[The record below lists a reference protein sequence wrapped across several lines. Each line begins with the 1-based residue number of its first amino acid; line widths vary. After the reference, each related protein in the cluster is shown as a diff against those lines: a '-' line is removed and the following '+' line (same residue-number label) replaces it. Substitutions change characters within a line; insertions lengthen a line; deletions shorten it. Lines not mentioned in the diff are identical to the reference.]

1 MHVRTGPSR
10 GKDARQV
17 KLELA
22 KLQHDLSTLLESY
35 RVARSRV
42 RELPHHTKKLAS
54 GGVAKPERSLPAL
67 PAAATACLRFRQ
79 AARLHAPNVGL

>member
-54 GGVAKPERSLPAL
+54 GVQRVMIAVNDWYAG
-67 PAAATACLRFRQ
+67 
-79 AARLHAPNVGL
+79 

>member
-42 RELPHHTKKLAS
+42 RELRAVQARYCYT
-54 GGVAKPERSLPAL
+54 SLETQCYCYGSA
-67 PAAATACLRFRQ
+67 
-79 AARLHAPNVGL
+79 